1 MQQGQPDRNT
11 QIQLATAELAELKRR
26 LGIME
31 HANQLLKE
39 SMEWAAKGSGEPDTA
54 FTDELVARSIAC
66 LAQSQILLHTLNL
79 TDVQNKIAAFE
90 QFLKQIQ
97 SPILQVNLV
106 PPSGITGQGR

>member
-1 MQQGQPDRNT
+1 MSQQGTPDRNT

-39 SMEWAAKGSGEPDTA
+39 SVNWAEKGDGEDPWLA
-54 FTDELVARSIAC
+54 VARSLAC

-79 TDVQNKIAAFE
+79 ADVQNKIAAFE

-106 PPSGITGQGR
+106 PPSGLTRQGR